1 MKRILII
8 TRNFPPLVGG
18 MERLVFNIYKQLRT
32 HFDCDIVGPTGSG
45 VVLQNGQKAW
55 ECRPSPVSV
64 FIVTAL
70 LKSFWATARN
80 EYQVC
85 IAGSGVTALI
95 AVIISRLRG
104 IHSITFIHGLDLIA
118 NNRIY
123 QKIFVP
129 FIIYSDIVVANS
141 HNTAR
146 LAEKVGV
153 PGNKITILHP
163 GVDMPEEKRGHRNF
177 RESHNLQGKSLLLSV
192 GRLIPRKGLAEFIR
206 YSLPA
211 VVRQH
216 NNTAF
221 VIIGS
226 EPEDAL
232 DRGGQV
238 LKDIKVAIAETGLE
252 QHVILVGPVEES
264 VLQAA
269 YREADF
275 FIFPLREMPGDVEG
289 FGMVAVE
296 AAAFG
301 LPTIAFSEG
310 GVSDAVKQGESGF
323 LVAPGDYDAF
333 SKIMINCL
341 NNTVPAP
348 SPASCRA
355 FAERFQWDSFGDRLR
370 RIVNSTPAQTSLE
383 TE

>member
-1 MKRILII
+1 MQRVLII

-32 HFDCDIVGPTGSG
+32 HFDCDIVGPTGCG
-45 VVLQNGQKAW
+45 VVLRNGLKAW

-70 LKSFWATARN
+70 VKSFRATARN

-104 IHSITFIHGLDLIA
+104 IHSITFIHGLDLVA

-129 FIIYSDIVVANS
+129 FIKYSDTVVANS

-146 LAEKVGV
+146 LAEKAGV
-153 PGNKITILHP
+153 PGNKITVLHP
-163 GVDMPEEKRGHRNF
+163 GVDMPEETRGDRNF

-211 VVRQH
+211 VIRQH

-221 VIIGS
+221 AIIGS

-238 LKDIKVAIAETGLE
+238 LKDIQAAIAETGLE
-252 QHVILVGPVEES
+252 QHVILAGRVEES

-275 FIFPLREMPGDVEG
+275 LIFPLRETPGDVEG

-301 LPTIAFSEG
+301 LATIAFSEG

-323 LVAPGDYDAF
+323 LVAPGDYEAF
-333 SKIMINCL
+333 SKTVINCL

-348 SPASCRA
+348 SPDSCRA
-355 FAERFQWDSFGDRLR
+355 FAGRFHWDRFGDRLR
-370 RIVNSTPAQTSLE
+370 HIVISTSAQASRE

>member
-1 MKRILII
+1 MKRVLII
-8 TRNFPPLVGG
+8 TRNFPPLLGG
-18 MERLVFNIYKQLRT
+18 MERLGFNIYKQLRT

-45 VVLQNGQKAW
+45 AALQRGQKAW

-80 EYQVC
+80 KYQVC

-123 QKIFVP
+123 QNIFVP
-129 FIIYSDIVVANS
+129 FIKYSDIVVANS

-163 GVDMPEEKRGHRNF
+163 GVDMPEEIRGHRNF

-206 YSLPA
+206 HSLPA

-216 NNTAF
+216 NNTTF

-232 DRGGQV
+232 DKGGRV
-238 LKDIKVAIAETGLE
+238 LKDIQAAIVETGLE
-252 QHVILVGPVEES
+252 QHVILVGQVEES

-275 FIFPLREMPGDVEG
+275 FIFPLRETPGDVEG

-310 GVSDAVKQGESGF
+310 GVCDAVKQGESGF

-333 SKIMINCL
+333 SKTIINCL
-341 NNTVPAP
+341 DNTVPAP
-348 SPASCRA
+348 SPASCRT
-355 FAERFQWDSFGDRLR
+355 FAGRFHWDRFGDRLR
-370 RIVNSTPAQTSLE
+370 CIVISASAQASRE

>member
-129 FIIYSDIVVANS
+129 FIKYSDIVVANS
-141 HNTAR
+141 HNTAW

-238 LKDIKVAIAETGLE
+238 LKDIKAAIAETGLE
-252 QHVILVGPVEES
+252 QHVILVGQVEEP

-269 YREADF
+269 YREADL
-275 FIFPLREMPGDVEG
+275 FIFPLRGMPGDVEG

-333 SKIMINCL
+333 SKITINCL

-348 SPASCRA
+348 SPACCRA
-355 FAERFQWDSFGDRLR
+355 FADRFQWDSFGDRLR
-370 RIVNSTPAQTSLE
+370 RMVISTSAQASR
-383 TE
+383 